1 MSDRKLVALD
11 VGHGLNT
18 PGKQTPDGVKEWT
31 LNDKVR
37 KKIVGMLKDYNVD
50 FIFPDKNEGKTD
62 ESLTSR
68 RTMYVNAKVD
78 AAVSLHHNAFDGKW
92 NNATGVEIYY
102 DRTHTAE
109 DKALAE
115 CIYANLP
122 KYTGLKSRGIK
133 QANFAVINQNA
144 VPAVLVEG
152 GFMDSKIDNPI
163 ITSDAGQTGYAKAV
177 AEGLIK
183 FLKLEKVAANPAPT
197 KPAEPAKPTD
207 GTTQPVPVKDGDT
220 VKIKGGA
227 TYYNGDAVPNWVV
240 KKIWIV
246 NSIDGDRAVIDKSS
260 DGKNSINSPINV
272 KYLDIVVADKPVEPE
287 EFKVRIS
294 IPNLN
299 IRKGP
304 GTNYAV
310 HGRFTGI
317 GVFTIV
323 ETKTGKG
330 STAGW
335 GLLKSYAKN
344 RDGWVSLDYA
354 KRV

>member
-11 VGHGLNT
+11 VGHGLKT
-18 PGKQTPDGVKEWT
+18 PGKQTPDGIKEWT

-37 KKIVGMLKDYNVD
+37 DKIVAMLKGYNVD
-50 FIFPDKNEGKTD
+50 FIFPDKEEGNID
-62 ESLTSR
+62 EPLSSR

-78 AAVSLHHNAFDGKW
+78 AAVSIHHNGFTGKW

-109 DKALAE
+109 DKELAE

-133 QANFAVINQNA
+133 QANFAVINQNV

-152 GFMDSKIDNPI
+152 GFMDSEIDHPV
-163 ITSDAGQTGYAKAV
+163 ITSDTGQTGYAKAV

-183 FLKLEKVAANPAPT
+183 FLKLEKTDAKPAPSAPT
-197 KPAEPAKPTD
+197 QPEPSKPKVEPAT
-207 GTTQPVPVKDGDT
+207 
-220 VKIKGGA
+220 
-227 TYYNGDAVPNWVV
+227 
-240 KKIWIV
+240 
-246 NSIDGDRAVIDKSS
+246 
-260 DGKNSINSPINV
+260 
-272 KYLDIVVADKPVEPE
+272 
-287 EFKVRIS
+287 FKARVT

-304 GTNYAV
+304 GTNFAAS
-310 HGRFTGI
+310 GRFTGI

-323 ETKTGKG
+323 ETKSGKG
-330 STAGW
+330 SSAGW
-335 GLLKSYAKN
+335 GLLKSYEKGRN
-344 RDGWVSLDYA
+344 GWVSLDYA